1 MRSKFLT
8 LLIGAAAVAAS
19 MAQADAVSDGKRVY
33 MTKTCLACHGRN
45 GARPIMSYPAL
56 AGQNEQYLIQQLN
69 DIKAGE
75 RVGTEDP
82 ATGHPY
88 VQGMTDIMHLL
99 SEDDIANVS
108 AYLTAQDPAAPE
120 VLDPAPEQA
129 LLDEGEKAYKQL
141 GCRSCHGPAGDR
153 PSAPFYPYLA
163 GLDRDYL
170 MRAMTE
176 MRDQVRQNGQSRL
189 MFGTIRRA
197 SDDDIEAIATWLSQL
212 DRSAQ

>member
-1 MRSKFLT
+1 MRSKILS
-8 LLIGAAAVAAS
+8 LLIGAAALAAPV
-19 MAQADAVSDGKRVY
+19 AQADAVSDGKRVY

-56 AGQNEQYLIQQLN
+56 AGQNERYLIQQLN
-69 DIKAGE
+69 DIKSGE
-75 RVGTEDP
+75 RLGTEDP

-99 SEDDIANVS
+99 SEDEIANVS
-108 AYLTAQDPAAPE
+108 AYLAAQDPAAPE
-120 VLDPAPEQA
+120 ALDPAPEQA

-153 PSAPFYPYLA
+153 TTAPHYPYLA

-176 MRDQVRQNGQSRL
+176 MRDQVRTNGQSRL